1 MGWIDVDGAEVHV
14 DAVGDGP
21 TALVLHGGLGV
32 DHTMYR
38 TLDPLADRMRLV
50 YVDHRANG
58 RSTGDAATATMQQW
72 ADDAARVAD
81 GVAPGE
87 PVIVIGHSYGGF
99 IAQEMMISHP
109 GQVRAAVL
117 LNTTPG
123 QLGTGEAPAPEGP
136 PVPEEFEE
144 LLSAMPEDDADLA
157 RSYERLAPVLL
168 HRAPAA
174 ALGSAMA
181 GTVFR
186 AAAMARGYEVLA
198 SWSAVDRLG
207 AVGCP
212 VLVVAGRHDAL
223 TAWPQADRIA
233 GRLADAEV
241 VVLEH
246 SGHMPWIDEPE
257 VFFPVVTGWLERR
270 GLLGA

>member
-1 MGWIDVDGAEVHV
+1 MGRVEVDGAQLHIE
-14 DAVGDGP
+14 AVGSGP

-32 DHTMYR
+32 DHTVYR
-38 TLDPLADRMRLV
+38 TLDPLADRLRLV

-72 ADDAARVAD
+72 ADDAASVAAE
-81 GVAPGE
+81 VAGGE

-99 IAQEMMISHP
+99 VAQELLISHP

-136 PVPEEFEE
+136 AVPEEFEA
-144 LLSAMPEDDADLA
+144 LLSAMPEDDAALA
-157 RSYERLAPVLL
+157 LSYQRLAPVLL
-168 HRAPAA
+168 HRAPPG

-181 GTVFR
+181 GTEFR

-198 SWSAVDRLG
+198 SWSSVDRLG
-207 AVGCP
+207 VVECP

-233 GRLADAEV
+233 RRLPDAEV

-257 VFFPVVTGWLERR
+257 VFFPTVTGWLERR